1 MYLGD
6 DSPMVHCSV
15 AFCYVCF
22 RSQSRPVWDNCRLIQ
37 NQAPAIVSW
46 ALSYCPFSISKKEV
60 FVCLS
65 AVISTA
71 LVVDISD
78 LVIHYIEET

>member
-1 MYLGD
+1 MTARWYIAALLLLRLL
-6 DSPMVHCSV
+6 SIAIPS
-15 AFCYVCF
+15 
-22 RSQSRPVWDNCRLIQ
+22 VWDNCRLIQ

-71 LVVDISD
+71 LVVDIFD
-78 LVIHYIEET
+78 LVIHYIEEI